1 MTSWPLFLQVSR
13 LRSRKPAA
21 ENFSSEPLDEV
32 DQVRTQNVAAQQGH
46 LQGISEVTFFENNS
60 RTPCYLKKNW
70 CTVSL
75 DFATPKIL

>member
-1 MTSWPLFLQVSR
+1 MTTWPLFLQVSR

-46 LQGISEVTFFENNS
+46 LQGISELTFAEKN
-60 RTPCYLKKNW
+60 RGHEPIKNW
-70 CTVSL
+70 GRVTL
-75 DFATPKIL
+75 DFATSKIL